1 MNVAAIVLA
10 AGASRRMG
18 SPKPLLPWG
27 DRTLLAWE
35 LDELR
40 RSCVGDVVVVTGA
53 HADAVRRSLGEW
65 GSCCVFHPRWAQ
77 GRATSLAA
85 GASAFLG
92 MARPRAPGSAADIAP
107 GRPDVIV
114 IQNVDQPTRADI
126 VDRLVEELRGS
137 GAEAVQPSFG
147 GERGHPVVLDGALL
161 EELAAASEEELGLRS
176 VLRRHPPRQLPMDGE
191 PIVRLDLDTPAALA
205 EGRRLC
211 GVSAP
216 AAGGSDGLGGGP
228 AA

>member
-1 MNVAAIVLA
+1 MNAAAIVLA

-53 HADAVRRSLGEW
+53 HADAVRRSLGER
-65 GSCCVFHPRWAQ
+65 GGCCVFHPRWAQ
-77 GRATSLAA
+77 GRATSLAV
-85 GASAFLG
+85 GARALLAPAR
-92 MARPRAPGSAADIAP
+92 ARPGA
-107 GRPDVIV
+107 VV

-137 GAEAVQPSFG
+137 GAEAAQPSFG

-211 GVSAP
+211 GVHAP
-216 AAGGSDGLGGGP
+216 AATGGDGLGGGP